1 MSYDINIRLNF
12 LNGRFLPIGE
22 RAQAEKE
29 KLEQVTRLEQE
40 LNLSAYYKGT
50 CRYKDAPIDSYIIEF
65 RDLNLPHA
73 LKAISKFS
81 RLEGLVSVII
91 KPFRD

>member
-1 MSYDINIRLNF
+1 MAYNINVRLNF

-22 RAQAEKE
+22 RAHAEKE

-40 LNLSAYYKGT
+40 LNLSAYYKGPY
-50 CRYKDAPIDSYIIEF
+50 RYEDAPIDSYVIEF

-73 LKAISKFS
+73 LKVIGRFS
-81 RLEGLVSVII
+81 RLEGLVSTTM
-91 KPFRD
+91 KPA